1 MKRFICLIMV
11 MLVLLAA
18 IASCGEV
25 SPGYNRALYDTTWN
39 FNYCYIYIGGEKLVE
54 GKVDSWL
61 DFENSDMIQVK
72 VGGKIY
78 LTHSSN
84 VVLVNQ

>member
-1 MKRFICLIMV
+1 MKRFICLIMM
-11 MLVLLAA
+11 MLVLLVTTV
-18 IASCGEV
+18 SCGGP
-25 SPGYNRALYDTTWN
+25 SPGYNRELYDATWN
-39 FNYCYIYIGGEKLVE
+39 FNYCYIYIGGEKLIE

-61 DFENSDMIQVK
+61 DFENSDMVQVK
-72 VGGKIY
+72 VEGKIY

>member
-1 MKRFICLIMV
+1 MKRFICLIIV
-11 MLVLLAA
+11 TLVLLAT
-18 IASCGEV
+18 ITSCGEA
-25 SPGYNRALYDTTWN
+25 SPGYNREFCDTTWK

-72 VGGKIY
+72 VEGKIY
-78 LTHSSN
+78 FTHSSN

>member
-1 MKRFICLIMV
+1 MKRFICLIMM
-11 MLVLLAA
+11 MLVLLVT
-18 IASCGEV
+18 IASCGGP
-25 SPGYNRALYDTTWN
+25 SPGYNREFYDATWN

-61 DFENSDMIQVK
+61 DFENSDMVQVK
-72 VGGKIY
+72 VEGKIY

-84 VVLVNQ
+84 VVLVNR

>member
-1 MKRFICLIMV
+1 MKRLICLIMV

-18 IASCGEV
+18 IASCGGA
-25 SPGYNRALYDTTWN
+25 SPGYNREFYDTTWN

-72 VGGKIY
+72 VEGKIY
-78 LTHSSN
+78 FTHSSN

>member
-11 MLVLLAA
+11 MLVFLAT
-18 IASCGEV
+18 IALCGGA
-25 SPGYNRALYDTTWN
+25 SPGYNREFYDTTWN

-72 VGGKIY
+72 VEGKIY
-78 LTHSSN
+78 FTHSSN

>member
-1 MKRFICLIMV
+1 MKRLICLIMV

-18 IASCGEV
+18 IASCGGA
-25 SPGYNRALYDTTWN
+25 SPGYHREFYDTTWN

-54 GKVDSWL
+54 GQVDSWL

-72 VGGKIY
+72 VEGKIY
-78 LTHSSN
+78 FTHSSN